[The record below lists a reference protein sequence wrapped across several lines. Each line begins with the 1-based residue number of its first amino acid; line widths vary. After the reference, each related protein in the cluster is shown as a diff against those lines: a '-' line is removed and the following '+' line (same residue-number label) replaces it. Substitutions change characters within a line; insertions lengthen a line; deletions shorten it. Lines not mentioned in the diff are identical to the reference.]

1 MKQDIICRIQRSTC
15 RFSTVTDD
23 IMEIDITL
31 FINNLNST
39 IMETMKLMF
48 LGKELELTVQEVQN
62 KLDDLV
68 YENSQLE
75 LEKEELK
82 KKLEEQKGSSDM
94 WWNSYQD
101 EQKRNARIRKAIEAA
116 KTVLEMC

>member
-1 MKQDIICRIQRSTC
+1 
-15 RFSTVTDD
+15 
-23 IMEIDITL
+23 MEIDITL

-39 IMETMKLMF
+39 IMETMRLMY
-48 LGKELELTVQEVQN
+48 LGEEQELTAQEVQN

-75 LEKEELK
+75 LQKEDLK
-82 KKLEEQKGSSDM
+82 KQLKQQKESSDM
-94 WWNSYQD
+94 WWNRYQD
-101 EQKRNARIRKAIEAA
+101 EQRRNARIRKAIEAA

>member
-1 MKQDIICRIQRSTC
+1 
-15 RFSTVTDD
+15 
-23 IMEIDITL
+23 MEIDITL

-39 IMETMKLMF
+39 IMETMKLNIC
-48 LGKELELTVQEVQN
+48 GEEQELTAQEVQEQ
-62 KLDDLV
+62 LDSLFK
-68 YENSQLE
+68 ENS
-75 LEKEELK
+75 ELK
-82 KKLEEQKGSSDM
+82 KENKQQKESSDM

>member
-1 MKQDIICRIQRSTC
+1 
-15 RFSTVTDD
+15 
-23 IMEIDITL
+23 MEK
-31 FINNLNST
+31 
-39 IMETMKLMF
+39 MKLMY
-48 LGKELELTVQEVQN
+48 LGEELELTAQEVQN
-62 KLDDLV
+62 KLDELV

-82 KKLEEQKGSSDM
+82 KQLKQQKESSDM

>member
-1 MKQDIICRIQRSTC
+1 
-15 RFSTVTDD
+15 
-23 IMEIDITL
+23 
-31 FINNLNST
+31 
-39 IMETMKLMF
+39 MKLMF
-48 LGKELELTVQEVQN
+48 EGEELELTTQEVQN
-62 KLDDLV
+62 KLDELV

-75 LEKEELK
+75 LKKVDLK
-82 KKLEEQKGSSDM
+82 KQLRAQQERSDM

>member
-1 MKQDIICRIQRSTC
+1 
-15 RFSTVTDD
+15 
-23 IMEIDITL
+23 
-31 FINNLNST
+31 
-39 IMETMKLMF
+39 METMKLMF
-48 LGKELELTVQEVQN
+48 LGKELELTAQEVQN
-62 KLDDLV
+62 KLDELV

-82 KKLEEQKGSSDM
+82 KQLKQQKESSDM

>member
-1 MKQDIICRIQRSTC
+1 
-15 RFSTVTDD
+15 
-23 IMEIDITL
+23 
-31 FINNLNST
+31 
-39 IMETMKLMF
+39 METMKLMY
-48 LGKELELTVQEVQN
+48 LGEELELTAQEVQN
-62 KLDDLV
+62 KLDELV

-82 KKLEEQKGSSDM
+82 KQLKEQQERGDT

>member
-1 MKQDIICRIQRSTC
+1 
-15 RFSTVTDD
+15 
-23 IMEIDITL
+23 
-31 FINNLNST
+31 
-39 IMETMKLMF
+39 MKLMF
-48 LGKELELTVQEVQN
+48 LGKELELTAQEVQN
-62 KLDDLV
+62 KLDELV

-82 KKLEEQKGSSDM
+82 KQLKQQKESSDM

>member
-1 MKQDIICRIQRSTC
+1 
-15 RFSTVTDD
+15 
-23 IMEIDITL
+23 MEIDITL

-48 LGKELELTVQEVQN
+48 LGKELELTAQEVQN
-62 KLDDLV
+62 KLDELV

-82 KKLEEQKGSSDM
+82 KQLNQQKESSDM

>member
-1 MKQDIICRIQRSTC
+1 
-15 RFSTVTDD
+15 
-23 IMEIDITL
+23 MEIDITL

-39 IMETMKLMF
+39 IMETMKLMY
-48 LGKELELTVQEVQN
+48 LGKEQELTAQEVQN

-75 LEKEELK
+75 LEKEDLK
-82 KKLEEQKGSSDM
+82 KQLKQQKESSDM

>member
-1 MKQDIICRIQRSTC
+1 
-15 RFSTVTDD
+15 
-23 IMEIDITL
+23 MEIDITL

-48 LGKELELTVQEVQN
+48 LGKELELTAQEVQN

-75 LEKEELK
+75 LEKEDLK
-82 KKLEEQKGSSDM
+82 KQLKQQKESSDM

>member
-1 MKQDIICRIQRSTC
+1 
-15 RFSTVTDD
+15 
-23 IMEIDITL
+23 MEIDITL

-39 IMETMKLMF
+39 IMEKMKLMY
-48 LGKELELTVQEVQN
+48 LGEELELTAQEVQD
-62 KLDDLV
+62 KLNDLV
-68 YENSQLE
+68 YEISQLE
-75 LEKEELK
+75 NEK
-82 KKLEEQKGSSDM
+82 KKLESDCRQQKESSDM